1 MRKCLKYILLV
12 LVVFLPM
19 PVMKAM
25 PSVCNNERG
34 SDASKYGQRVSDI
47 IPSPRLI
54 RTDETKDVRI
64 KRIVELIDGSNHS
77 LPEEGYVLEC
87 KGDKVI
93 LKARS
98 RKGIA
103 HARASLAQLCGIGP
117 ADMMDNQAFIG
128 KVMPKTYIEDCPA
141 FDIRGFMHDTGRNF
155 REVEILK
162 QELDLMAFYK
172 LNVFHWHLT
181 DNPAWRI
188 ECKAYPQLN
197 DPQYQRKGRDEG
209 RFYTYDQI
217 REVIAYAGQRGIMVI
232 PEIDMPG
239 HSQYFNTT
247 FGFPMAS
254 EEGMKVLEVCLKE
267 FMNEIPA
274 DLCPYIHIGS
284 DEVRVADPEGFMR
297 FCERVIAEG
306 GRTPIAWLP
315 GLPASDRTISQIWT
329 ENGRH
334 TIDEDFS
341 GMYIDSY
348 MGYLNLGVPLL
359 NTSRY
364 FLHRLCGVDGNVS
377 DGSVVGAAGEDV
389 AGAITVHDLH
399 PVAVKAM
406 GGVLCLWNDV
416 RCDDKSRI
424 FPHNGMPE
432 GLLGYAE
439 SGWVGGDRYG
449 CENPMLMPQGGTLA
463 HEKLVEFEE
472 KMKVHRDMFLTDWN
486 VRWVANAHISWNVE
500 ILAQRATPVAVSH
513 ISTEN
518 AMNND
523 AYETVVKTK
532 AWGGCVDLSTMC
544 KSMGIINEKWGLVDD
559 TLNGLEARLTTE
571 IYVERDTVITAWV
584 GFDSP
589 ARSNRRSDGIGQ
601 QGKWECG
608 ARVFVRHG
616 AASGQEVFPARPW
629 NEPGKYRYHHN
640 TWHKDPN
647 ELPYTDEQLF
657 WMREPAKVP
666 LKAGWNTIEIRVPRI
681 ELART
686 WISAFVPLNEHSD
699 GSVSEPSG
707 VSYKK

>member
-1 MRKCLKYILLV
+1 MRKGLIYILLV
-12 LVVFLPM
+12 LAVFLQM
-19 PVMKAM
+19 PVMEAM
-25 PSVCNNERG
+25 PSVCKKERG
-34 SDASKYGQRVSDI
+34 GDAPKYDERVSNI
-47 IPSPRLI
+47 VPAPRLI
-54 RTDETKDVRI
+54 RTDETKEVRI
-64 KRIVELIDGSNHS
+64 KQIVELIDGSTLS
-77 LPEEGYVLEC
+77 LTEEGYGLEC
-87 KGDKVI
+87 KGGKII

-103 HARASLAQLCGIGP
+103 HARASLSQLCGVGP
-117 ADMMDNQAFIG
+117 AHMMDDCSFIG
-128 KVMPKTYIEDCPA
+128 KVIPVTYIEDYPA
-141 FDIRGFMHDTGRNF
+141 FEIRGFMHDTGRNF

-217 REVIAYAGQRGIMVI
+217 RDVIAYACERGIMVI

-267 FMNEIPA
+267 FMNEISA
-274 DLCPYIHIGS
+274 DMCPYIHIGS

-297 FCERVIAEG
+297 FCERVVTDG
-306 GRTPIAWLP
+306 GRIPIAWLP
-315 GLPASDRTISQIWT
+315 GLPASDRTVSQIWT

-334 TIDEDFS
+334 TVDEDFA

-348 MGYLNLGVPLL
+348 MGYLNLGVPVL

-377 DGSVVGAAGEDV
+377 AGSFVGTAGEDV
-389 AGAITVHDLH
+389 SGAKAGHDLQ
-399 PVAVKAM
+399 PVVSRGM

-416 RCDDKSRI
+416 RCEDKSRI

-432 GLLGYAE
+432 GLLGFAE

-449 CENPMLMPQGGTLA
+449 CENPTLMPQAGTLA
-463 HEKLVEFEE
+463 YDKLVEFER
-472 KMKVHRDMFLTDWN
+472 KIAIHRDMFLTDWS
-486 VRWVANAHISWNVE
+486 VRWVANAHIPWNVQ
-500 ILAQRATPVAVSH
+500 ILAQEVNEARGEPKVLV
-513 ISTEN
+513 
-518 AMNND
+518 D
-523 AYETVVKTK
+523 TK
-532 AWGGCVDLSTMC
+532 VWGGCVDLSAMC
-544 KSMGIINEKWGLVDD
+544 KSMGIINEKWALVDD
-559 TLNGLEARLTTE
+559 RLTGLEARLTTE

-589 ARSNRRSDGIGQ
+589 ARSNRRSDGIGE
-601 QGKWECG
+601 QGMWECG
-608 ARVFVRHG
+608 ARVFVTHETCPV
-616 AASGQEVFPARPW
+616 QEIQPAQPW

-640 TWHKDPN
+640 TWHREPN
-647 ELPYTDEQLF
+647 ELPYTDEQFF
-657 WMREPAKVP
+657 WMREPASVP
-666 LKAGWNTIEIRVPRI
+666 LKAGWNTIEICVPRI

-686 WISAFVPLNEHSD
+686 WIAAFVPLTVDLN
-699 GSVSEPSG
+699 GRVSEPSG
-707 VSYKK
+707 ITFRMWRL

>member
-1 MRKCLKYILLV
+1 MFKNFDDMRKCLIYILLV
-12 LVVFLPM
+12 LAVFFQM
-19 PVMKAM
+19 HIMEAM
-25 PSVCNNERG
+25 PSVCKKERG
-34 SDASKYGQRVSDI
+34 GDAPKYDERVSNI
-47 IPSPRLI
+47 VPTPRLI
-54 RTDETKDVRI
+54 RMDEAKEVRI
-64 KRIVELIDGSNHS
+64 KQVVELIDGSTLS
-77 LPEEGYVLEC
+77 LPEDGYVLEC
-87 KGDKVI
+87 KGGKII

-103 HARASLAQLCGIGP
+103 HARASLAQLCGVGP
-117 ADMMDNQAFIG
+117 ADMMDDRSFIG
-128 KVMPKTYIEDCPA
+128 KVIPVTYIEDYPA
-141 FDIRGFMHDTGRNF
+141 FEIRGFMHDTGRNF

-217 REVIAYAGQRGIMVI
+217 RDVIAYACERGIMVI

-274 DLCPYIHIGS
+274 DMCPYIHIGS

-297 FCERVIAEG
+297 FCERVVTDG
-306 GRTPIAWLP
+306 GRIPIAWLP

-364 FLHRLCGVDGNVS
+364 FLHRLCGVDGNATA
-377 DGSVVGAAGEDV
+377 GSFVGTAGEDV
-389 AGAITVHDLH
+389 SGAKAGHDLQ
-399 PVAVKAM
+399 PVVSRAM

-416 RCDDKSRI
+416 RCEDKSRI

-432 GLLGYAE
+432 GLLGFAE

-449 CENPMLMPQGGTLA
+449 CENPTLMPQAGTLA
-463 HEKLVEFEE
+463 YDKLVEFE
-472 KMKVHRDMFLTDWN
+472 KKIAIHRDMFLTDWN
-486 VRWVANAHISWNVE
+486 VRWVANAHIPWNVQ
-500 ILAQRATPVAVSH
+500 ILAQEVNEARGEAKVLV
-513 ISTEN
+513 
-518 AMNND
+518 D
-523 AYETVVKTK
+523 TK
-532 AWGGCVDLSTMC
+532 VWGGCVDLSAMC
-544 KSMGIINEKWGLVDD
+544 KSMGIINEKWALVDD
-559 TLNGLEARLTTE
+559 GLTGLEARLTTE

-589 ARSNRRSDGIGQ
+589 ARSNRRSDGIGE
-601 QGKWECG
+601 QGMWECG
-608 ARVFVRHG
+608 ARVFVTHETCPV
-616 AASGQEVFPARPW
+616 QEILPAQPW

-640 TWHKDPN
+640 TWHRDPN
-647 ELPYTDEQLF
+647 ELPYTDEQFF
-657 WMREPAKVP
+657 WMRDPASVP
-666 LKAGWNTIEIRVPRI
+666 LKAGWNTIEICVPRI

-686 WISAFVPLNEHSD
+686 WIAAFVPLTVDLN
-699 GSVSEPSG
+699 GRVSEPSG
-707 VSYKK
+707 ISFGK

>member
-1 MRKCLKYILLV
+1 MHI
-12 LVVFLPM
+12 M
-19 PVMKAM
+19 EAM
-25 PSVCNNERG
+25 PSVCKKERG
-34 SDASKYGQRVSDI
+34 GDAPKYDERVSNI
-47 IPSPRLI
+47 VPTPRLI
-54 RTDETKDVRI
+54 RTDETKEVRI
-64 KRIVELIDGSNHS
+64 KQIVELIDGANRG

-87 KGDKVI
+87 KGGKII

-103 HARASLAQLCGIGP
+103 RARASLAQLCGVGP
-117 ADMMDNQAFIG
+117 ADMMDDRSFIG
-128 KVMPKTYIEDCPA
+128 KVIPVTYIEDYPA
-141 FDIRGFMHDTGRNF
+141 FEIRGFMHDTGRNF

-217 REVIAYAGQRGIMVI
+217 RDVIAYACERGVMVI

-274 DLCPYIHIGS
+274 DMCPYIHIGS

-297 FCERVIAEG
+297 FCERVVTDG

-315 GLPASDRTISQIWT
+315 GLPASDRTVSQIWT

-334 TIDEDFS
+334 TVDEDFA

-348 MGYLNLGVPLL
+348 MGYLNLGVPVL

-364 FLHRLCGVDGNVS
+364 FLHRLCGVDGNAAA
-377 DGSVVGAAGEDV
+377 GSFVGTAGEDV
-389 AGAITVHDLH
+389 SGAKAGHDLQ
-399 PVAVKAM
+399 PVVSRAM

-416 RCDDKSRI
+416 RCEDKSRI

-449 CENPMLMPQGGTLA
+449 CENPTLMPQAGTLA
-463 HEKLVEFEE
+463 YDKLVEFER
-472 KMKVHRDMFLTDWN
+472 KIAIHRDMFLTDWN
-486 VRWVANAHISWNVE
+486 VRWVANAHIPWNVQ
-500 ILAQRATPVAVSH
+500 ILAQEVNEARGEAKVLV
-513 ISTEN
+513 
-518 AMNND
+518 D
-523 AYETVVKTK
+523 TK
-532 AWGGCVDLSTMC
+532 VWGGCVDLSAMC
-544 KSMGIINEKWGLVDD
+544 KSMGIINEKWALVDD
-559 TLNGLEARLTTE
+559 RLAGLEARLTTE

-589 ARSNRRSDGIGQ
+589 ARSNRRSDGIGE
-601 QGKWECG
+601 QGMWECG
-608 ARVFVRHG
+608 ARVFVTHETCPV
-616 AASGQEVFPARPW
+616 QEILPAQPW

-640 TWHKDPN
+640 TWHRDPN
-647 ELPYTDEQLF
+647 ELPYTDEQFF
-657 WMREPAKVP
+657 WMRDPARVP
-666 LKAGWNTIEIRVPRI
+666 LKAGWNTIEICVPRI

-686 WISAFVPLNEHSD
+686 WIAAFVPLTVDLN
-699 GSVSEPSG
+699 GRVSEPSG
-707 VSYKK
+707 ISFGK

>member
-1 MRKCLKYILLV
+1 MQ
-12 LVVFLPM
+12 M
-19 PVMKAM
+19 PVMEAM
-25 PSVCNNERG
+25 PSVCKKERRG
-34 SDASKYGQRVSDI
+34 DAPKYDERVSNI
-47 IPSPRLI
+47 VPTPRLI
-54 RTDETKDVRI
+54 RTDETKEVRI
-64 KRIVELIDGSNHS
+64 KQIVELIDGSTLS

-87 KGDKVI
+87 KGGKII

-103 HARASLAQLCGIGP
+103 HARASLAQLCGVGP
-117 ADMMDNQAFIG
+117 ADMMDDCSFIG
-128 KVMPKTYIEDCPA
+128 KVIPVTYIEDYPA
-141 FDIRGFMHDTGRNF
+141 FEIRGFMHDTGRNF

-217 REVIAYAGQRGIMVI
+217 RDVIAYACERGIMVI

-267 FMNEIPA
+267 FMNEIPV
-274 DLCPYIHIGS
+274 DMCPYIHIGS

-297 FCERVIAEG
+297 FCERVVIDG
-306 GRTPIAWLP
+306 GRIPIAWLP
-315 GLPASDRTISQIWT
+315 GLPASDKTVSQIWT

-334 TIDEDFS
+334 TVDEDFA

-348 MGYLNLGVPLL
+348 MGYLNLGVPVL

-364 FLHRLCGVDGNVS
+364 FLHRLCGVDGNAS
-377 DGSVVGAAGEDV
+377 AGPFVGTAGEDV
-389 AGAITVHDLH
+389 SGAKAGHDLQ
-399 PVAVKAM
+399 PVVSRAM

-416 RCDDKSRI
+416 RCEDKSRI

-432 GLLGYAE
+432 GLLGFAE

-449 CENPMLMPQGGTLA
+449 CENPTLMPQAGTLA
-463 HEKLVEFEE
+463 YDKLVEFER
-472 KMKVHRDMFLTDWN
+472 KIAIHRDMFLTDWS
-486 VRWVANAHISWNVE
+486 VRWVANAHIPWNVQ
-500 ILAQRATPVAVSH
+500 ILAQ
-513 ISTEN
+513 E
-518 AMNND
+518 
-523 AYETVVKTK
+523 VKEVRGEAKVLVDTK
-532 AWGGCVDLSTMC
+532 VWGGCVDLSAMC
-544 KSMGIINEKWGLVDD
+544 KSMGIINEKWALVDD
-559 TLNGLEARLTTE
+559 RLAGLEARLTTE

-589 ARSNRRSDGIGQ
+589 ARSNRRSDGIGE
-601 QGKWECG
+601 QGMWECG
-608 ARVFVRHG
+608 ARVFVTHETCPV
-616 AASGQEVFPARPW
+616 QEILPAQPW

-640 TWHKDPN
+640 TWHRDPN
-647 ELPYTDEQLF
+647 ELPYTDEQFF
-657 WMREPAKVP
+657 WMREPASVP
-666 LKAGWNTIEIRVPRI
+666 LKAGWNTIEISVPRI

-686 WISAFVPLNEHSD
+686 WIAAFVPLTVDLN
-699 GSVSEPSG
+699 GRVSEPSG
-707 VSYKK
+707 ISFGK